1 MTKEI
6 EKIIA
11 RFKKEVGKSKS
22 MTTREMKLIE
32 ICIDELVVKNC
43 NLQNVNG
50 SFADLKIDDCWTACT
65 RTKADKGF
73 ILNKSTEWNNAYQ
86 IGFEECFKWLKNYR

>member
-11 RFKKEVGKSKS
+11 RIKKEVGKSKQ
-22 MTTREMKLIE
+22 MTAREMKLIE

-43 NLQNVNG
+43 NIPLVSNSVCDYCG
-50 SFADLKIDDCWTACT
+50 KTLMPYLVCLDCNEL
-65 RTKADKGF
+65 F
-73 ILNKSTEWNNAYQ
+73 STYKQ
-86 IGFEECFKWLKNYR
+86 TDC

>member
-11 RFKKEVGKSKS
+11 RFKKEVGKSKQ
-22 MTTREMKLIE
+22 MTAREMKLIE

-43 NLQNVNG
+43 NIPCVSSLLPFTNTE
-50 SFADLKIDDCWTACT
+50 IDDLEKELLQRYGFDGCAI
-65 RTKADKGF
+65 KAESQFEIMDFIDFLKRKG
-73 ILNKSTEWNNAYQ
+73 NN
-86 IGFEECFKWLKNYR
+86 C

>member
-11 RFKKEVGKSKS
+11 RFKKEVGKSKQ
-22 MTTREMKLIE
+22 MTAREMKLIE

-43 NLQNVNG
+43 NLPVVMQRSEPLPDDDHVKLVDNG
-50 SFADLKIDDCWTACT
+50 FDALKNA
-65 RTKADKGF
+65 
-73 ILNKSTEWNNAYQ
+73 LNKLEGNGA
-86 IGFEECFKWLKNYR
+86 

>member
-11 RFKKEVGKSKS
+11 RFKAEVGKSKG

-32 ICIDELVVKNC
+32 ICYDEFVVKNC
-43 NLQNVNG
+43 IKPVVSNSLASTIGRNCPYCG
-50 SFADLKIDDCWTACT
+50 ERCT
-65 RTKADKGF
+65 
-73 ILNKSTEWNNAYQ
+73 
-86 IGFEECFKWLKNYR
+86 ECGHKED